1 MGFLTTHCA
10 LAGSPLR
17 KENLQTRVSSKILS
31 RLRVRSRRS
40 VAFLMLRP
48 IPSYGSFDSTA
59 KSGRLTTR
67 TFWHMH
73 TNVPYIVHAEPTSV
87 VDDLCDTL
95 QTDVIRVAVDGNQAG
110 HSCILFIVM
119 VVRLFGRSSRTRLFM
134 YESPKSTR
142 SSP

>member
-1 MGFLTTHCA
+1 
-10 LAGSPLR
+10 
-17 KENLQTRVSSKILS
+17 
-31 RLRVRSRRS
+31 
-40 VAFLMLRP
+40 MLRDMTSLWAHP
-48 IPSYGSFDSTA
+48 LASRWHVLPVLGARSFGSFDSTA

-134 YESPKSTR
+134 YESPK
-142 SSP
+142 

>member
-1 MGFLTTHCA
+1 MGSSAGFSLACA
-10 LAGSPLR
+10 AGAWCMKFWLIRLNR
-17 KENLQTRVSSKILS
+17 KIRQ
-31 RLRVRSRRS
+31 
-40 VAFLMLRP
+40 
-48 IPSYGSFDSTA
+48 
-59 KSGRLTTR
+59 
-67 TFWHMH
+67 

-134 YESPKSTR
+134 YESPKSK
-142 SSP
+142 